1 MTQIDLCVYGA
12 FRNNLSYILRVAKIA
27 LFGAIFVIY
36 PKQIYAEVTT
46 PFYTVEYKTQV
57 LFGDSV
63 LAEGY
68 QGLENYVA
76 QYTNG
81 YLHLTFTS
89 THGNGGYASY
99 APFLYVRSGNP
110 VTNPL
115 TTSLYQGLIQNVNMN
130 PGLPSDVYFI
140 DIQFNANGYREI
152 VTRGVNHELVSDD
165 MVFIPGMNK
174 ETFIALANHY
184 PSSGSQ
190 YSMSFEPMRLVEN
203 TPSRIDSFEVSTT
216 TYKVSVHNFIA
227 TDDMG
232 ANIHFTISDISGVL
246 VYTGEIVQATTTGEF
261 NYTWNYPEVTDQDTT
276 KASNYVFYSDITKDE
291 LILKYVSATTS
302 LAASIDGYPG
312 HYNFIADSSEQI
324 QSSYNSIIQTL
335 GTGLS
340 GKLTQIDVQTSNGGY
355 VYYGSRPGVTLFEC
369 SDDTYDNFV
378 LQPVGGCTSI
388 FFGYSEEL
396 SKGTQSTQ
404 SIYVDQEVILDPKK
418 YYFLNTSG
426 HNQLNTIPA
435 YYGSAADVVDGA
447 CYQKFSSRVA
457 PCQVVSD
464 LFFYLRGVSKSVQ
477 PAITGYSNVLFL
489 PGLEASR
496 LYTEKSVLGL
506 TYEDQLWE
514 PNIKSDVKELYL
526 NSDGTSKNPQIYTRD
541 AISES
546 NVIPGSLGQ
555 NIYKTFF
562 STLDSLADP
571 QLSEDKRMARWES
584 YAYDWRQSVDDIVE
598 NGTPYKDGNKSLIAT
613 LEALVASST
622 TGKVTI
628 VAHSNGGL
636 IAKTLLAK
644 LEAMKQTGVS
654 KLIDHIDNL
663 VLVASPQ
670 IGTATAI
677 PAVLHGYDQR
687 IAGGVLLNE
696 EYARELGRNMP
707 GAYGLLPSKEYIEHM
722 SVLPIVFKDNTIPSG
737 VTTSFVSTYG
747 STTDSYP
754 EYKSFLLGQEGRSD
768 PAITATKLPI
778 KLSSTLLNQAES
790 IHQQIDAW
798 VAPAHIRV
806 IEVAGW
812 GLDTVAAFEYYPKLT
827 GCTGGSVGC
836 SSPYTLDAK
845 PIFTVDGDGTVVEPS
860 ALYMGEEKYWVD
872 LYKYNESTLIFKKD
886 HKNIIEVPEVINFIK
901 SVLGSNNFNY
911 DLVFRD
917 TKPVDISD
925 RLRISIHS
933 PVSIGGYDSFGNFT
947 GKVCVETEDFCYI
960 KEDIPNSSYLEFGE
974 GKYINVPEENIQKVI
989 LQGTGTG
996 TFTYISE
1003 KVTSEGQT
1011 ITSTFT
1017 DIPVTTQT
1025 QGEVIIN
1032 TTTQVPELKLDVTG
1046 DGTTDFTIV
1055 PTVDFDPV
1063 LFLQIMKKTVE
1074 SFDIRQVR
1082 KTTLSKRI
1090 DGIIRLIQKG
1100 KISKAQLK
1108 AERFQNVLKV
1118 KTVKPLPKKPKPQ
1131 RLTNAD
1137 AEVLIGML
1145 ETLLNNLEK

>member
-1 MTQIDLCVYGA
+1 MTQIDVCVYGA
-12 FRNNLSYILRVAKIA
+12 FRNNLSYVLRVATIA
-27 LFGAIFVIY
+27 LFGAIFVIH
-36 PKQIYAEVTT
+36 PKQLNAEITT

-57 LFGDSV
+57 LFGDSALV
-63 LAEGY
+63 EGY

-81 YLHLTFTS
+81 YLHLAFTS

-115 TTSLYQGLIQNVNMN
+115 TTNLYQGLIQNVNMN

-165 MVFIPGMNK
+165 IVLIPGMNT

-203 TPSRIDSFEVSTT
+203 TPSHIDSFEVSTT
-216 TYKVSVHNFIA
+216 THKVSVRNVIA
-227 TDDMG
+227 TGDVG
-232 ANIHFTISDISGVL
+232 ATMHFTISNISGGL
-246 VYTGEIVQATTTGEF
+246 VYTGETVQATTTGEF
-261 NYTWNYPEVTDQDTT
+261 YYTWNYPQVTDQNTT
-276 KASNYVFYSDITKDE
+276 KASDYVFYSDITKDE

-302 LAASIDGYPG
+302 LASSIDGYPG
-312 HYNFIADSSEQI
+312 YYNFIADSSEQI

-369 SDDTYDNFV
+369 SDDTYENFT

-396 SKGTQSTQ
+396 SKGTESTQ

-418 YYFLNTSG
+418 YYFLNTNG

-447 CYQKFSSRVA
+447 CYQKFSSQVA

-464 LFFYLRGVSKSVQ
+464 LFFYLRGVSKSV
-477 PAITGYSNVLFL
+477 PPTITGYSNVLFL

-514 PNIKSDVKELYL
+514 PNIKNDVKELYL
-526 NSDGTSKNPQIYTRD
+526 NSDGTSKNSQIYTRD
-541 AISES
+541 AISET
-546 NVIPGSLGQ
+546 NVILEQ
-555 NIYKTFF
+555 NIYKTLF

-571 QLSEDKRMARWES
+571 QLPEDKRMARWES

-628 VAHSNGGL
+628 IAHSNGGL
-636 IAKTLLAK
+636 IAKTLLLK
-644 LEAMKQTGVS
+644 LETMKQTGTS
-654 KLIDHIDNL
+654 DLIDHIDNL

-677 PAVLHGYDQR
+677 PAALHGYDQR
-687 IAGGVLLNE
+687 IAGGILLNE

-722 SVLPIVFKDNTIPSG
+722 SVLPIVFKDNAIPSG

-754 EYKSFLLGQEGRSD
+754 EYKGFLLGQEGRSD

-778 KLSSTLLNQAES
+778 KLSSALLVEAES

-845 PIFTVDGDGTVVEPS
+845 PIFTVDGDKTVVEPS
-860 ALYMGEEKYWVD
+860 ALYMSGEKYWVD
-872 LYKYNESTLIFKKD
+872 LNRHNGQIFGGFRFNREHKD
-886 HKNIIEVPEVINFIK
+886 ILEVDSLNNLIK
-901 SVLGSNNFNY
+901 SVIQKTDIVLDNVLKN
-911 DLVFRD
+911 
-917 TKPVDISD
+917 TKPVDTKN
-925 RLRISIHS
+925 RLRVSIHS
-933 PVSIGGYDSFGNFT
+933 PVSIGSYDSLDNFT
-947 GKVCVETEDFCYI
+947 GKVCVDTEDFCYI
-960 KEDIPNSSYLEFGE
+960 QEDIPNSSYLEFGE
-974 GKYINVPEENIQKVI
+974 GKYINAPEESIQKVI

-1003 KVTSEGQT
+1003 KVTPEGQT
-1011 ITSTFT
+1011 ITSTFI

-1032 TTTQVPELKLDVTG
+1032 TTTQAPELKLDVTG

-1055 PTVDFDPV
+1055 PTADFDPV

-1074 SFDIRQVR
+1074 SFDIRQAR
-1082 KTTLSKRI
+1082 KATLSKRI
-1090 DGIIRLIQKG
+1090 DGIIRSIQRG

-1108 AERFQNVLKV
+1108 AERFKNVLKV
-1118 KTVKPLPKKPKPQ
+1118 KTTKPLPKKPKPQ

-1145 ETLLNNLEK
+1145 ETLLSNFEK